1 MATLPRSEF
10 GEGIALLD
18 VKHLQ
23 GDIYPVFGKM
33 VNEIED
39 KYGTLIC
46 REMSQ
51 PFGDFDS
58 KPRKKNCMEI
68 IAYCA
73 QLACKY
79 AEI

>member
-1 MATLPRSEF
+1 MELLKDAANPF
-10 GEGIALLD
+10 GPKEEMGARIQ
-18 VKHLQ
+18 HLQ

-51 PFGDFDS
+51 PFGDFVQNHAKRTVWKS
-58 KPRKKNCMEI
+58 SPTALN
-68 IAYCA
+68 
-73 QLACKY
+73 LL
-79 AEI
+79 